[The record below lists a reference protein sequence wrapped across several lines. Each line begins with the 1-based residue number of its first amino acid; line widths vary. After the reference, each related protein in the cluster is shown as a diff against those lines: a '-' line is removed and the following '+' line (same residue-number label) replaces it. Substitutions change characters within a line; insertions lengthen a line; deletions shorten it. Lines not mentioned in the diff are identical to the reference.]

1 MFNHPEPTAT
11 PAVVVP
17 EALAKVLQQAWAQA
31 THTDTS
37 PQRWTADTVRALA
50 GHLDDPIRN
59 AQRLHDGLDNLRR
72 TIHTQIHDAVTEHH
86 ADYQWAQGFL
96 QACRAEPLRS
106 RYRVVV
112 EIVFEIDADAESID
126 SAEDDAREQLVS
138 ALRLSKVANSYL
150 RPETEITVR
159 KVDRG
164 DLVHPN
170 TYL

>member
-1 MFNHPEPTAT
+1 MFNHPESITT
-11 PAVVVP
+11 PNLVVP
-17 EALAKVLQQAWAQA
+17 QALAKVLQQAWAQA
-31 THTDTS
+31 THTDAS
-37 PQRWTADTVRALA
+37 PQRWITDTVRALG

-59 AQRLHDGLDNLRR
+59 AQRLHDGLDDLRR

-86 ADYQWAQGFL
+86 VDYQWAQGFL
-96 QACRAEPLRS
+96 EVCGAEPLRS

-112 EIVFEIDADAESID
+112 QIGFEIDVDAESVD
-126 SAEDDAREQLVS
+126 GAEDDAREQLVS
-138 ALRLSKVANSYL
+138 ALRLSKVASSYL